1 MVKEHFTALKILTN
15 LFNPQRDYILL
26 DKRLHIDYNFLFKKI
41 QLTESDRDFAIIGPQ
56 VYCSV
61 ILLPKIFLP
70 SYRTKSQKKRFE
82 EELNERMIQAIDG
95 INAQK

>member
-1 MVKEHFTALKILTN
+1 MQSATVHRLIAFFFFFVYSVNRIDQRFVHRQKNGLNIELSNKILT
-15 LFNPQRDYILL
+15 LL
-26 DKRLHIDYNFLFKKI
+26 YFL
-41 QLTESDRDFAIIGPQ
+41 S
-56 VYCSV
+56 
-61 ILLPKIFLP
+61 

>member
-1 MVKEHFTALKILTN
+1 MYSVRNVNICFVTMKTGVIFTFLTRN
-15 LFNPQRDYILL
+15 VSF
-26 DKRLHIDYNFLFKKI
+26 
-41 QLTESDRDFAIIGPQ
+41 
-56 VYCSV
+56 
-61 ILLPKIFLP
+61 